1 MFFKLVFLLDQTRK
15 PGLDSAAFNQSRT
28 PRFGRETIG
37 RSAKNEREKS
47 SEMVGG
53 KAEEKLITKKN
64 PAN

>member
-28 PRFGRETIG
+28 ARFGGETIG
-37 RSAKNEREKS
+37 RSAKAEREKS

-53 KAEEKLITKKN
+53 KEEERVN
-64 PAN
+64 